1 MRFPI
6 CAAFSLISLLSG
18 CVANTVLGDAHAAEN
33 SVNRLS
39 RVSLRM
45 EQEAV
50 LQIMH
55 APYDKE
61 VFRVGDDQYDVWFYI
76 TTITVLDQSRMVPK
90 NLTPLTFRN
99 RRLVGVGYDYYNWL
113 KRRDRMSQQSVPEEG
128 EALENEGLEIEL
140 QKSLQQ
146 GRTSAPLAP
155 GQNLQTQPKQPA
167 PSPQPKQS
175 PAPKE
180 SPANQ
185 QKKPDSVPPN
195 QQPAP
200 TQPTQMP
207 GQPSTP
213 PQSPAQQKSIDPA
226 QKSPPYAPSQKPP
239 PSQPAPA
246 KPKTISLSRAPAKT
260 KAPPP
265 ASNPDDKSDEPG
277 WDKKDE
283 EINEDSMDQ
292 DFDFW

>member
-1 MRFPI
+1 MRASI
-6 CAAFSLISLLSG
+6 YITLSLMTLLSS
-18 CVANTVLGDAHAAEN
+18 CVTNTVLGDAHAAEN

-45 EQEAV
+45 DQEAV

-61 VFRVGDDQYDVWFYI
+61 VFRVGNDQYDVWFYI

-113 KRRDRMSQQSVPEEG
+113 KRRDRMSQQSVSEEG

-140 QKSLQQ
+140 QKSIQP
-146 GRTSAPLAP
+146 GKTSTPP
-155 GQNLQTQPKQPA
+155 GEPSQNPQAQPKQP
-167 PSPQPKQS
+167 SPQQTPPPTPKPS
-175 PAPKE
+175 PAPKQP
-180 SPANQ
+180 PANQ
-185 QKKPDSVPPN
+185 PKNPNSVPPN
-195 QQPAP
+195 QQPN
-200 TQPTQMP
+200 QMP
-207 GQPSTP
+207 GQPTTPST
-213 PQSPAQQKSIDPA
+213 
-226 QKSPPYAPSQKPP
+226 PSQKPP

-246 KPKTISLSRAPAKT
+246 KPKTVTMSKPPAKE

-265 ASNPDDKSDEPG
+265 SANPNDKSDEPG

-283 EINEDSMDQ
+283 EINEESMDQ